1 MSQDLK
7 ESGKVRCYA
16 CIQWDG
22 QRTYYAA
29 KNLIKVDVG
38 AEGKCRISGA
48 KTKGS
53 SHCKEFFP
61 LK

>member
-7 ESGKVRCYA
+7 ETGKIRCYS

-22 QRTYYAA
+22 KRTYYPE
-29 KNLIKVDVG
+29 KKLIKVDVSS
-38 AEGKCRISGA
+38 EGKCRISGA

-53 SHCKEFFP
+53 SHSNEFFP
-61 LK
+61 LQ